1 MKIAIVEDRQEDA
14 KSLNAMVQ
22 KYCRQ
27 SCVYVKIDQYETGEE
42 FLGEM
47 PEQYDAIFLDIFLN
61 KLSGIDVA
69 RSLRTRG
76 EGKEENQQKIIFVTI
91 STDYGLE
98 GFELRATHY
107 LVKPCTQEK
116 VQNAMERV
124 MEDMKKK
131 SFYITVTCRREE
143 RRIPISKILF
153 IDYRSHAVQIH
164 LKNETLRCYLSFAEI
179 TKKVEPYLNIRWC
192 YRNVL
197 VNYDKVLKIK
207 ERIFEMEDGTVLPIQ

>member
-14 KSLNAMVQ
+14 RSLNAMVQ
-22 KYCRQ
+22 KYCQQ
-27 SCVYVKIDQYETGEE
+27 SNVYVEIDQYETGEE
-42 FLGEM
+42 FLEEM
-47 PEQYDAIFLDIFLN
+47 PEQYDVIFLDIFLN

-76 EGKEENQQKIIFVTI
+76 EGKEEDQQKIIFVTT

-124 MEDMKKK
+124 MAYMKN

-143 RRIPISKILF
+143 HKIPISKILF
-153 IDYRSHAVQIH
+153 IDYR
-164 LKNETLRCYLSFAEI
+164 FGM
-179 TKKVEPYLNIRWC
+179 
-192 YRNVL
+192 
-197 VNYDKVLKIK
+197 
-207 ERIFEMEDGTVLPIQ
+207 EMEDE